1 MESQEKARVFQAIET
16 IRIQIL
22 LLQDAFNTDVWPAN
36 REWQGS
42 KELSPDRMKAFQES
56 GYLERLT

>member
-1 MESQEKARVFQAIET
+1 MEPQEKARVFQAIET

-36 REWQGS
+36 REWRGS
-42 KELSPDRMKAFQES
+42 KGLSPDPMKAFQES